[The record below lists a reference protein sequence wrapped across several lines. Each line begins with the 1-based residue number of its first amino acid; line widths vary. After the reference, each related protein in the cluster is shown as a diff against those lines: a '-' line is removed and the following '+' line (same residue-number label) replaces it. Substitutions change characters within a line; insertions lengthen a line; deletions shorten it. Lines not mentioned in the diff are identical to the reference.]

1 MLALA
6 APACLEALCWHQQ
19 LGGSEAWEALEKG
32 GRAAGSNRAL
42 CPPLAT
48 CRHEPLVNAAWAQLR
63 RAGVLPAGLSLLRR
77 QLGAPSDSD
86 RYQAAREQLR
96 QAAAETLEY
105 LRKRNDKRAA
115 EAPPAEGP
123 AAVSVSESTLE
134 GAAAPA
140 ADAIPTARMLLGALL
155 RVLARRPVRRYQI
168 YDVWVRSWIA
178 GNSAKAAGQAGAG
191 SFAPRQVAVEA
202 AAVSRALAVAMTC
215 ENVTRVD
222 ATQSGSRL
230 EGQLTTGAVT
240 SPFSSFL
247 ADDPLLKV
255 AKAAAP
261 LQARG
266 GTLCFVHKTIQE
278 FETASGVLAVIDKAF
293 SALPIP
299 PHKALELLEQLED
312 RARESPGGRSV
323 LHPVLQST
331 AARPVRRLLL
341 LFAESPLSLMQLV
354 IDGKVIEE
362 QVRTRILDPFSIAPL
377 DSYAADCIRLHA
389 GD

>member
-1 MLALA
+1 
-6 APACLEALCWHQQ
+6 
-19 LGGSEAWEALEKG
+19 LEKG

-168 YDVWVRSWIA
+168 YDVWVRNWIA
-178 GNSAKAAGQAGAG
+178 RGSAKAAGQAGAG

>member
-1 MLALA
+1 M
-6 APACLEALCWHQQ
+6 
-19 LGGSEAWEALEKG
+19 
-32 GRAAGSNRAL
+32 
-42 CPPLAT
+42 
-48 CRHEPLVNAAWAQLR
+48 
-63 RAGVLPAGLSLLRR
+63 
-77 QLGAPSDSD
+77 
-86 RYQAAREQLR
+86 
-96 QAAAETLEY
+96 
-105 LRKRNDKRAA
+105 
-115 EAPPAEGP
+115 
-123 AAVSVSESTLE
+123 
-134 GAAAPA
+134 
-140 ADAIPTARMLLGALL
+140 
-155 RVLARRPVRRYQI
+155 
-168 YDVWVRSWIA
+168 
-178 GNSAKAAGQAGAG
+178 
-191 SFAPRQVAVEA
+191 AVEA

-293 SALPIP
+293 GALPIP

-312 RARESPGGRSV
+312 RAHESPGGRSV